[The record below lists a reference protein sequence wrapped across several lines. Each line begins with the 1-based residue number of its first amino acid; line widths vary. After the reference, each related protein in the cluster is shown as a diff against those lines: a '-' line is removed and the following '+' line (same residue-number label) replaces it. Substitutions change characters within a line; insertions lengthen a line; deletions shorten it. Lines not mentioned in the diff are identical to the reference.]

1 MTLASLM
8 DPAANDNREPSY
20 LTILKGIA
28 FGIVI
33 LVLFGILG
41 TYVVMPPAS
50 EEASTTAPIA
60 TASTSPVIDVNE
72 NIELFGTQVC
82 LPHKDTA
89 GPQTEECAIG
99 LKAEDGYIYGLDT
112 SGLQPDAIGELYGG
126 ARVRIVGYYVPAEAL
141 STNQYQKYTMRGIV
155 RVNIVERI

>member
-1 MTLASLM
+1 M

-20 LTILKGIA
+20 LTMLKGIA

-41 TYVVMPPAS
+41 TYVVVPPAS
-50 EEASTTAPIA
+50 EEEASTTAPIA

-82 LPHKDTA
+82 LPHKDTT

-112 SGLQPDAIGELYGG
+112 SALQPDAIGELYGG